1 MDASRSTG
9 GRRDRLS
16 PDTQAALT
24 PMLAPSE
31 EVSLVAPAVGCTL
44 VLTDRQL
51 LLVREGATYRP
62 RSGVRAWVL
71 DRTLTLRP
79 GRPSRSSGQL
89 AIECCKRT
97 TSVFYSLDNKL
108 AMDRLVAEVR
118 RRIYAGT

>member
-1 MDASRSTG
+1 MN
-9 GRRDRLS
+9 RLS
-16 PDTQAALT
+16 PDAQAALA
-24 PMLAPSE
+24 PNLGPSE
-31 EVSLVAPAVGCTL
+31 EVALVAPAVGCTL

-51 LLVREGATYRP
+51 LLVREGVSYRP

-97 TSVFYSLDNKL
+97 TSVFYSLDHKL
-108 AMDRLVAEVR
+108 AIEQLVAEVR
-118 RRIYAGT
+118 RRIYAGA

>member
-1 MDASRSTG
+1 MN
-9 GRRDRLS
+9 RLS
-16 PDTQAALT
+16 PDAQAALA
-24 PMLAPSE
+24 PNLGPSE
-31 EVSLVAPAVGCTL
+31 VVALVAPAVGCTL

-51 LLVREGATYRP
+51 LLVREGVSYRP

-97 TSVFYSLDNKL
+97 TSVFYSLDHKL
-108 AMDRLVAEVR
+108 AIEQLVAEVR
-118 RRIYAGT
+118 RRIYAGA